1 MTSRLRKKLKLRVE
15 RVIFLGSKSRMQG
28 RGNDGRNAAAT
39 IDIILPMQEEMAIL
53 IQMDDI
59 KPFQKIQKDAL

>member
-1 MTSRLRKKLKLRVE
+1 
-15 RVIFLGSKSRMQG
+15 MQG
-28 RGNDGRNAAAT
+28 RENDGRNAAAT
-39 IDIILPMQEEMAIL
+39 IDIILPMHEETAIL